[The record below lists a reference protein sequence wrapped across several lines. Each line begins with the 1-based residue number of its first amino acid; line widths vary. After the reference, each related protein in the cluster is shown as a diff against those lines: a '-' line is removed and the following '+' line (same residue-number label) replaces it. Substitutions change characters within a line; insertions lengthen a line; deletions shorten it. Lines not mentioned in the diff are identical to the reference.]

1 MQNRTENPYTTMM
14 VSLDAL
20 VYRTPSPGF
29 RTRMIV
35 MVAINVLWVRDC
47 TRHSRYRHF
56 FFLLTHLNDGPCRL
70 IISSFVYLG
79 MSQYE
84 RRAKARSAAGPY
96 RTKERAFW
104 LFRRVER
111 PSGKVLIPNHRTV
124 GVFFIIL
131 AEICSMG
138 FGLDAIETYVYHR
151 SMSHILGWISFSLA
165 PMFEHGWILVW
176 SNFTTFLLTTD
187 KYSGI
192 KVSSRLVNVFF
203 ISVFVIG
210 SVLGIVAGSVHTYK
224 GSKFW
229 ESYTQLMTLLKSD
242 AAAYLNVPALNYEL
256 AQLHL
261 ARTHCLYN
269 EFWKAGTY
277 TWGPNI
283 MSALAVLVVNFFGL
297 FLCRTLNRQVE
308 FQKAQLFS
316 SVAIGSVRGVMEATS
331 GNINSKSTASRATW
345 RERLSSLFGG
355 NTRSRDG
362 GRSSKV
368 SFSEIRRMSKAP
380 GRSHYKDKART
391 IVILSRA
398 RTELLLALA
407 YLSQF
412 SLAAGFIAIVVVATL
427 MHLTVTSSTLTI
439 AYGPWWIFESA
450 AFIGTWSYPA
460 LLLLILNALTYQ
472 SFREI
477 GPTRCKWLGF
487 VNGNDASANTVET
500 VIAAPTT
507 RESDEWTVEPDL
519 NHEEKQEPAVAPGN
533 FIRTRRKLGATFA
546 RIFGAGKNL
555 EPKLDRSNGP
565 CQPRVLEINLAID
578 RVIKEESEDRTF
590 DV

>member
-1 MQNRTENPYTTMM
+1 
-14 VSLDAL
+14 
-20 VYRTPSPGF
+20 
-29 RTRMIV
+29 MIV
-35 MVAINVLWVRDC
+35 MVAINVL
-47 TRHSRYRHF
+47 
-56 FFLLTHLNDGPCRL
+56 L

-96 RTKERAFW
+96 RTKERVFW

-131 AEICSMG
+131 AGICSMG

-261 ARTHCLYN
+261 ERTHCLYN

-391 IVILSRA
+391 IVLLSRA
-398 RTELLLALA
+398 RTELLL
-407 YLSQF
+407 F

-450 AFIGTWSYPA
+450 AFVGPWSYPA
-460 LLLLILNALTYQ
+460 LLLLIFNALTYQ
-472 SFREI
+472 AFREI

-519 NHEEKQEPAVAPGN
+519 NQEEKQEPAVAAGN